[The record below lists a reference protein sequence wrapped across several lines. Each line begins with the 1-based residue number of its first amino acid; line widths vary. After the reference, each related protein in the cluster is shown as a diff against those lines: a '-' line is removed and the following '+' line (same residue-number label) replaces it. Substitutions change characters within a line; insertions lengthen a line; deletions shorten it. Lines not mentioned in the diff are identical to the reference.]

1 MDLNIINIVIL
12 LFIAYFAYS
21 GFKNG
26 FIKELSSIISY
37 ITAFLLSQTM
47 GPLIEKYF
55 ILEVFIKN
63 EALRQ
68 KIAYLL
74 SFIIIVYIFKI
85 ISGLI
90 EKFIDMKWQN
100 KLLGL
105 IIGII
110 NGILIFSLII
120 SIFKELLPSIN
131 IHEDWSQ
138 KSYLYRNIDN
148 LQKEYLIQYKKFKEK

>member
-1 MDLNIINIVIL
+1 MDLNIINIIII

-37 ITAFLLSQTM
+37 IAAFLLSKTI
-47 GPLIEKYF
+47 GPLIETALM
-55 ILEVFIKN
+55 LEVFIKN
-63 EALRQ
+63 EALKQ

-74 SFIIIVYIFKI
+74 AFIIIVYIFKF
-85 ISGLI
+85 ISSLV

-100 KLLGL
+100 KILGL
-105 IIGII
+105 FIGVI

-131 IHEDWSQ
+131 IHQDWSQ
-138 KSYLYRNIDN
+138 QSFLYRNIDK
-148 LQKEYLIQYKKFKEK
+148 LQTNYLIQYNQLKQK

>member
-1 MDLNIINIVIL
+1 MDLNLVNIVIL
-12 LFIAYFAYS
+12 LFIGYFAYS

-37 ITAFLLSQTM
+37 ITAFLLSQTL
-47 GPLIEKYF
+47 GPIIEKYF
-55 ILEVFIKN
+55 MLEVFITN

-85 ISGLI
+85 ISGII

-100 KLLGL
+100 KL
-105 IIGII
+105 
-110 NGILIFSLII
+110 
-120 SIFKELLPSIN
+120 
-131 IHEDWSQ
+131 H
-138 KSYLYRNIDN
+138 
-148 LQKEYLIQYKKFKEK
+148 LQHPLVK

>member
-1 MDLNIINIVIL
+1 MDLNIINIIII

-37 ITAFLLSQTM
+37 IAAFLLSKTI
-47 GPLIEKYF
+47 GPLIETTLM
-55 ILEVFIKN
+55 LEVFIKN
-63 EALRQ
+63 EALKQ

-74 SFIIIVYIFKI
+74 AFIIIVYIFKF
-85 ISGLI
+85 ISSLV

-100 KLLGL
+100 KILGL
-105 IIGII
+105 FIGVI

-131 IHEDWSQ
+131 IHQDWSQ
-138 KSYLYRNIDN
+138 QSFLYRNIDK
-148 LQKEYLIQYKKFKEK
+148 LQTNYLIQYNQLKQK

>member
-1 MDLNIINIVIL
+1 MDLNIINIIIM

-37 ITAFLLSQTM
+37 IAAFLLSKTI
-47 GPLIEKYF
+47 GPLIETTLM
-55 ILEVFIKN
+55 LEVFIKN
-63 EALRQ
+63 EALKQ

-74 SFIIIVYIFKI
+74 AFIIIVYIFKF
-85 ISGLI
+85 ISSLV

-100 KLLGL
+100 KILGL
-105 IIGII
+105 FIGVI

-131 IHEDWSQ
+131 IHQDWSQ
-138 KSYLYRNIDN
+138 QSFLYRNIDK
-148 LQKEYLIQYKKFKEK
+148 LQTNYLIQYNQLKQK

>member
-1 MDLNIINIVIL
+1 MDLNIINIVII

-37 ITAFLLSQTM
+37 ISAFLLSKTTA
-47 GPLIEKYF
+47 PIIEKYL
-55 ILEVFIKN
+55 ILETFIKN
-63 EALRQ
+63 EDLKQ
-68 KIAYLL
+68 KIAYLI
-74 SFIIIVYIFKI
+74 SFIIIVYAFKLL
-85 ISGLI
+85 SGLI

-100 KLLGL
+100 KALGL
-105 IIGII
+105 LIGLI

-131 IHEDWSQ
+131 IHEDWSE
-138 KSYLYRNIDN
+138 KSYLYRNIDK
-148 LQKEYLIQYKKFKEK
+148 LQQEYLIQYKKIQ

>member
-1 MDLNIINIVIL
+1 MDLNIINIIII

-37 ITAFLLSQTM
+37 IAAFLLSKNI
-47 GPLIEKYF
+47 GPLIETTLM
-55 ILEVFIKN
+55 LEVFIKN
-63 EALRQ
+63 EALKQ

-74 SFIIIVYIFKI
+74 AFIIIVYIFKFV
-85 ISGLI
+85 SSLV

-100 KLLGL
+100 KILGL
-105 IIGII
+105 FIGII

-131 IHEDWSQ
+131 IHQDWSQ
-138 KSYLYRNIDN
+138 QSFLYRNIDK
-148 LQKEYLIQYKKFKEK
+148 LQTNYLIQYNQLKEK

>member
-1 MDLNIINIVIL
+1 MDFNIINIVII
-12 LFIAYFAYS
+12 LFISYFAYS

-26 FIKELSSIISY
+26 FIKELSSVISY
-37 ITAFLLSQTM
+37 ITAFLLSQSI
-47 GPLIEKYF
+47 GPIIEQYF
-55 ILEVFIKN
+55 ILETFIKN
-63 EALRQ
+63 EALRE

-74 SFIIIVYIFKI
+74 SFIIIVYIFKLL
-85 ISGLI
+85 SGLI

-110 NGILIFSLII
+110 NGVLIFSLII

-131 IHEDWSQ
+131 IHEDWRQ
-138 KSYLYRNIDN
+138 KSYLYRKIDT
-148 LQKEYLIQYKKFKEK
+148 LQEEYLIQYKKLRQE